1 MIRIARILS
10 LAAAPLLAFSVQAGA
25 AEPPIKVGTIFPTS
39 GPAGPSG
46 VDATNAAK
54 TQIELINKRGGL
66 LDRQLVLSSKD
77 DESTPAVGVSRA
89 NELIS
94 EKADVI
100 FEGRNSPVALAMQ
113 PVIAGANI
121 LDLTLSAKAD
131 QLLSGKGNPLAIRII
146 SSNEMDAEVIGHYV
160 GDIQKAKRVAFMVQN
175 DAYGNNALEVI
186 GEALKKKGIQ
196 IVASEKF
203 PFKQTDFRVAL
214 TNVKSANPDAVVV
227 INAATSGMPALI
239 NQYRQAGIQAQF
251 VAGVTLLT
259 PEVVAVTGEA
269 LNGIV
274 SAASYLPDLEP
285 LKDVAAGR
293 EFVEAY
299 RKAYGRMPG
308 DEAGVAAQAVSVWAA
323 AVEQTK
329 SLDKKTVAEAIRGKT
344 VDGTNFGKVSF
355 SPNGQM
361 LTHPTLFRVLD
372 GKNWKIELV
381 K

>member
-1 MIRIARILS
+1 MTRISRILS
-10 LAAAPLLAFSVQAGA
+10 VATASLLILSVQAGA
-25 AEPPIKVGTIFPTS
+25 AEPPIKVGTIFPMS

-46 VDATNAAK
+46 VDATNAVNL
-54 TQIELINKRGGL
+54 QVEIINKKGGL
-66 LDRQLVLSSKD
+66 LGRQLVVISKD

-89 NELIS
+89 NELIVD
-94 EKADVI
+94 KVDVI

-121 LDLTLSAKAD
+121 LDITLSAKAD
-131 QLLSGKGNPLAIRII
+131 QLLSGKGNPQAIRII
-146 SSNEMDAEVIGHYV
+146 SSNEIDAEVMAHYV
-160 GDIQKAKRVAFMVQN
+160 GDILKAKRVAFMVQN
-175 DAYGNNALEVI
+175 DAYGNNALDVI
-186 GEALKKKGIQ
+186 SQALKKQGIEV
-196 IVASEKF
+196 VASEKF

-214 TNVKSANPDAVVV
+214 TNVKSANPDAVIV

-259 PEVVAVTGEA
+259 PEVIAVTGES
-269 LNGIV
+269 LTGIV
-274 SAASYLPDLEP
+274 SAASYLPNLEP
-285 LKDVAAGR
+285 LKDIAANQ

-299 RKAYGRMPG
+299 QKAYGRLPG
-308 DEAGVAAQAVSVWAA
+308 DEAGVAAQAVSLWAI
-323 AVEQTK
+323 AVRQTK

-344 VDGTNFGKVSF
+344 VQGTNFGTVSF

-361 LTHPTLFRVLD
+361 LAKPTLFRVLD
-372 GKNWKIELV
+372 GKAWRIELV